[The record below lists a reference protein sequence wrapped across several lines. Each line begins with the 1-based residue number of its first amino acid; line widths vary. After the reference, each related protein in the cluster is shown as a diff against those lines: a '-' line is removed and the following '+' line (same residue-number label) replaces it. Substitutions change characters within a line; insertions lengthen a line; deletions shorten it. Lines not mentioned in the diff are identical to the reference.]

1 MVRFSS
7 VLRVGC
13 LSLVLGTSLGM
24 SGVGFTQQST
34 STSSTT
40 GSFEIL
46 SVDGNHLV
54 VRGAGGTNEYTVP
67 ADFRFMVNGK
77 SVPVSELKAGMKGTA
92 TVTTT
97 TTVKPVYVTE
107 VKHGKVISRVARTV
121 VIEGDDGKARS
132 FTQTEIDER
141 GVQIF
146 RDGKPLKI
154 MNMNPGDELTA
165 TIVTTAPPLVLT
177 QKQVDATLAAAA
189 AAPAPAPAAPA
200 PAAAEPAPAPA
211 PATAAAPPA
220 PEPAAPPA
228 AEPAAAPAPA
238 PAAEPAVVATETPE
252 KGGSRIWLWIL
263 VLAALALILF
273 LVFRNKDDKS
283 GQK

>member
-1 MVRFSS
+1 MENQMFRFSR

-13 LSLVLGTSLGM
+13 LSLALGASLAM
-24 SGVGFTQQST
+24 SGVASAQQTS

-40 GSFEIL
+40 SSFEIL

-54 VRGAGGTNEYTVP
+54 VRGAAGTSEYTVP

-77 SVPVSELKAGMKGTA
+77 SMPVSELKAGMKGSA

-107 VKHGKVISRVARTV
+107 IKRGKVISRVARTV
-121 VIEGDDGKARS
+121 VVEGDDGKARS

-165 TIVTTAPPLVLT
+165 TIVTAAAPQVLT
-177 QKQVDATLAAAA
+177 QSQVDATLAAAA
-189 AAPAPAPAAPA
+189 APAPAATPAAGEAAPTPA
-200 PAAAEPAPAPA
+200 PAAAA
-211 PATAAAPPA
+211 
-220 PEPAAPPA
+220 PA
-228 AEPAAAPAPA
+228 AEPAAEPAVEPAAAPEAA
-238 PAAEPAVVATETPE
+238 PAAEPAAVATETPE
-252 KGGSRIWLWIL
+252 GGSKTWLWIL
-263 VLAALALILF
+263 ALLALAVILF
-273 LVFRNKDDKS
+273 LIFRNKGDKS
-283 GQK
+283 GQ

>member
-1 MVRFSS
+1 MIRPKRNLRLGSLTLMLGLMAGIS
-7 VLRVGC
+7 GAVLA
-13 LSLVLGTSLGM
+13 
-24 SGVGFTQQST
+24 QQST
-34 STSSTT
+34 TMSSTT
-40 GSFEIL
+40 SNFEIL

-54 VRGAGGTNEYTVP
+54 VRGASGTNEYTVP

-77 SVPVSELKAGMKGTA
+77 SVPVGELKAGMKGTA

-107 VKHGKVISRVARTV
+107 IKKGKVLSRVARTV
-121 VIEGDDGKARS
+121 VVEGEDGKARS

-177 QKQVDATLAAAA
+177 QKQVEATLAAAA
-189 AAPAPAPAAPA
+189 AAPPPAARVAAAPA
-200 PAAAEPAPAPA
+200 PAEAPAAAPAAEPV
-211 PATAAAPPA
+211 
-220 PEPAAPPA
+220 
-228 AEPAAAPAPA
+228 AEPAAAPAPEPVA
-238 PAAEPAVVATETPE
+238 TPAVVTEEP
-252 KGGSRIWLWIL
+252 KSGDKRFWLWIL
-263 VLAALALILF
+263 VLAAVALVLF
-273 LVFRNKDDKS
+273 LVFRNKGGK
-283 GQK
+283 

>member
-1 MVRFSS
+1 MIRFSR

-13 LSLVLGTSLGM
+13 LSLALGASLAM
-24 SGVGFTQQST
+24 SGMALAQQTS

-54 VRGAGGTNEYTVP
+54 VRGASGTNEYTVP

-77 SVPVSELKAGMKGTA
+77 AVPVSELKAGMKGTA

-97 TTVKPVYVTE
+97 TVVKPVYVTE
-107 VKHGKVISRVARTV
+107 IKRGKVISRVARTV
-121 VIEGDDGKARS
+121 VIEGDDGKTRS
-132 FTQTEIDER
+132 FTQTEIDDR

-154 MNMNPGDELTA
+154 MNMNPGDEITA

-177 QKQVDATLAAAA
+177 AKQVEATLAAAA
-189 AAPAPAPAAPA
+189 APAPPPAPAVVEAAPTPAPAAV
-200 PAAAEPAPAPA
+200 AAA
-211 PATAAAPPA
+211 
-220 PEPAAPPA
+220 PA
-228 AEPAAAPAPA
+228 AEPAAEPVAEAPAAEPVA
-238 PAAEPAVVATETPE
+238 EPAAEPAVVAAEPVAE
-252 KGGSRIWLWIL
+252 EGGSNTWLWIL
-263 VLAALALILF
+263 VLVALAVILF
-273 LVFRNKDDKS
+273 LVFRNKDGKS